1 MRWSAD
7 RFISKRAAPS
17 GGRCPGGPITRPAT
31 TSIRPSIPVG
41 ISTRWPTPELRFA
54 LVSGGDTLYGATI
67 PTEDDPITGVFTVDP
82 VTGQPADRYITA
94 FEVED
99 WDRYMPSSWQNVVIP
114 DGMAY
119 WAGFLEGRN
128 THSVDILAASL
139 EDPDDFT
146 TYEFDMP
153 ASGST
158 RPSTPTAATCRSNP
172 STKGETGHCWSPTQ
186 LLKPRDSPTPDSWS
200 SMRNCS
206 TSKAR
211 KLELELPNIG
221 RDGQL
226 GPG

>member
-1 MRWSAD
+1 MSRGSYNAPGDYINSPFDSRWDINEMA
-7 RFISKRAAPS
+7 
-17 GGRCPGGPITRPAT
+17 
-31 TSIRPSIPVG
+31 
-41 ISTRWPTPELRFA
+41 TPELRFA

-99 WDRYMPSSWQNVVIP
+99 WDRYMPSSWRNVVIS

-128 THSVDILAASL
+128 THSVEILAASL

-153 ASGST
+153 ASGNEIIGFNST
-158 RPSTPTAATCRSNP
+158 IDAEGGYVLIKPFYQGGDRSLLVSDTAT
-172 STKGETGHCWSPTQ
+172 ETARLTDTGFVVVDAQ
-186 LLKPRDSPTPDSWS
+186 LLYI
-200 SMRNCS
+200 
-206 TSKAR
+206 
-211 KLELELPNIG
+211 EG
-221 RDGQL
+221 
-226 GPG
+226 